1 MANKIFKHYTGT
13 LEAFKQYVASKTS
26 AEKTELFG
34 DSITFIHPDDS
45 SNSGWLYANEEYY
58 TAQEMT
64 GLTPESLKDVLDG
77 DSIGVEISNGKL
89 KLTPLLQANVTSNLQ
104 TAVGYIPT
112 GTQTDIFTAGMS
124 LDDIIKKIFCKVLDY
139 TTSITDNFALTG
151 AQTVVEV
158 GSTYI
163 PTISFTGAPT
173 IKYVKPTGGSNA
185 QVTKTLTASN
195 YTLTYA
201 FGETANPSS
210 FGSTNQYAPSWTVTE
225 SDKTYYGAAKV
236 SNIASASSL
245 GLKKSDDKTAS
256 TATIADK
263 TTLKNITVKGAYKVY
278 YVVNSTVALT
288 SSSTF
293 TQCTA
298 ALTQNAM
305 LTNNVTVLDSVTE
318 IGTSLT
324 RKYVY
329 VLIPASKA
337 TPTFQNELGIQGEM
351 TVINSSLTNSY
362 GTTYKLC
369 ALGAEGQAGVKYQNL
384 VIKK

>member
-13 LEAFKQYVASKTS
+13 LEAFKTYVDGKTS
-26 AEKTELFG
+26 AEQTELFG
-34 DSITFIHPDDS
+34 DSITFIHPNDS
-45 SNSGWLYANEEYY
+45 SNSGWLYANGEYY

-64 GLTPESLKDVLDG
+64 GVTPESLLAVIDG
-77 DSIGVEISNGKL
+77 DSIGVEVKDGKL
-89 KLTPLLQANVTSNLQ
+89 KLTPQLQSDVTSNLQ

-112 GTQTDIFTAGMS
+112 GTQENIFTAGMS

-139 TTSITDNFALTG
+139 TTSISDTFALTG
-151 AQTVVEV
+151 TQTVAEV
-158 GSTYI
+158 GSTYT
-163 PTISFTGAPT
+163 PTISFTGSPT
-173 IKYVKPTGGSNA
+173 IKYVKPVGGSSA
-185 QVTKTLTASN
+185 QVTKTLSTSD
-195 YTLTYA
+195 YTVTYA

-210 FGSTNQYAPSWTVTE
+210 FSSTNQYKPSWTVTE
-225 SDKTYYGAAKV
+225 SDKTFYGVAKV
-236 SNIASASSL
+236 SNIASAQSL
-245 GLKKSDDKTAS
+245 NLKMSDNTTAS
-256 TATIADK
+256 KATIADK
-263 TTLKNITVKGAYKVY
+263 TTSKNATVKGAYKVY

-305 LTNNVTVLDSVTE
+305 LTNNVAVLNSVTE
-318 IGTSLT
+318 IGTAST
-324 RKYVY
+324 KKYVY
-329 VLIPASKA
+329 VLIPISKA

-351 TVINSSLTNSY
+351 TVINDSLTNSY

-369 ALGAEGQAGVKYQNL
+369 ALGADGQAGVKYQNL